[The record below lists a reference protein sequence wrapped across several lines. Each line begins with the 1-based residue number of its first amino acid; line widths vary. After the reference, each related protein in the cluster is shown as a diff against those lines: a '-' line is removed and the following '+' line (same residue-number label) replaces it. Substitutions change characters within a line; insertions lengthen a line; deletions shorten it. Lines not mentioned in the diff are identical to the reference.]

1 MEVMHKTGHL
11 KDFDFSRLSQAYV
24 WGCRLNHV
32 SPFVVQK
39 FMGSQEAD
47 GTSDF
52 YLRQAIMFAVI
63 FHLRLSTRYIDEI
76 RGLSGS
82 DVYPEL
88 ASGVVALREE
98 LENMGQEDKR

>member
-1 MEVMHKTGHL
+1 
-11 KDFDFSRLSQAYV
+11 
-24 WGCRLNHV
+24 
-32 SPFVVQK
+32 
-39 FMGSQEAD
+39 MGSQEAD

-98 LENMGQEDKR
+98 LENMGQEDTWIL